1 VHPLAGHYPHGEV
14 TLDVEA
20 FITVQRETWARLA
33 VLVQRQRRLTGAEA
47 DELVTLYQR
56 VGTHLSALRAAGADP
71 VTIGRLSG
79 LLADAR
85 GAVTGAQTPV
95 WRDISRYFLVSFPA
109 ALYASRRWWL
119 TIGAVF
125 YLIAGWLA
133 WRIVAHPEVL
143 SSVATP
149 GQIQQI
155 VDEDFANYYSENP
168 AQDFALRVWT
178 NNALIAAAVLAL
190 GVLIVPACFVLWS
203 NATNLGVMAG
213 IMIGHGKSDV
223 FFGLITPHGL
233 LELTAVF
240 VAAAAGLRLG
250 WSWIDPGPRTRIQA
264 LAQTGRAT
272 MGMAIGLAVVLL
284 LSGLIEAF
292 VTPSPLPTAARVGI
306 GIAAEVAFLTY
317 VWTLGRRA
325 FKTGEYGDVEAA
337 DREASEPV
345 SA

>member
-1 VHPLAGHYPHGEV
+1 M
-14 TLDVEA
+14 DVEA
-20 FITVQRETWARLA
+20 FVSVQRRHWDRLA
-33 VLVQRQRRLTGAEA
+33 YLTRRQRRLSGAEA
-47 DELVTLYQR
+47 DELVSLYQR

-71 VTIGRLSG
+71 MTIGRLSG

-119 TIGAVF
+119 AVGAAC
-125 YLIAGWLA
+125 YLIAAGMA
-133 WRIVAHPEVL
+133 WRVMSHPEVL

-149 GQIQQI
+149 AQIQQL

-168 AQDFALRVWT
+168 AQDFAFRVWT
-178 NNALIAAAVLAL
+178 NNALLTAAVLVL
-190 GVLIVPACFVLWS
+190 GILVVPACIMLWN
-203 NATNLGVMAG
+203 NALNLGVMAG
-213 IMIGHGKSDV
+213 IMISHDRGGV
-223 FFGLITPHGL
+223 FFGLVTPHGL

-240 VAAAAGLRLG
+240 VGGAAGLRLF
-250 WSWIDPGPRTRIQA
+250 WAWIDPGPRTRMQA
-264 LAQTGRAT
+264 LARTGRAT
-272 MGMAIGLAVVLL
+272 VGMVIGLALMLL
-284 LSGLIEAF
+284 VSGIIEAF
-292 VTPSPLPTAARVGI
+292 VTPSPLPTWARVGI
-306 GIAAEVAFLTY
+306 GVAAEVGFFVY

-325 FKTGEYGDVEAA
+325 YKAGEYGDVETF